1 MIKKAGR
8 FPAFFIS
15 INFVLYQK
23 LNSKKQKGE
32 IFLKKYTL
40 SIDPAAAKFYETL
53 ARRTGTTPEK
63 LMASTLF
70 KFAGEISVN
79 AILEN
84 INGES

>member
-1 MIKKAGR
+1 M
-8 FPAFFIS
+8 
-15 INFVLYQK
+15 
-23 LNSKKQKGE
+23 
-32 IFLKKYTL
+32 
-40 SIDPAAAKFYETL
+40 DPTAAKFYETL

-84 INGES
+84 IKRES

>member
-1 MIKKAGR
+1 M
-8 FPAFFIS
+8 
-15 INFVLYQK
+15 
-23 LNSKKQKGE
+23 
-32 IFLKKYTL
+32 KKYTL

-84 INGES
+84 KQPEN